1 MRAGTVAALLAV
13 LLPMVLALLA
23 GPGTAQARAQ
33 DPASECVADGQIY
46 VLVFEQGTE
55 LAAGCTQGQTGLARL
70 LELTTVQTAG
80 QGFLCQIGGRPDR
93 CIATPVG
100 EEPYWNYWW
109 WRDGQWV
116 YANIGASYRG
126 VPGSVEAWHFSVGE
140 PPPYLPQTASA
151 DQPPSPATADQPPS
165 PAAADQPPSPAAADQ
180 TVAPTP
186 ISQAGLPDW
195 APTAITAALFA
206 FAGAAY
212 LTQRRKPRGG

>member
-1 MRAGTVAALLAV
+1 MTATRTRAGTVAALLAV

-140 PPPYLPQTASA
+140 PPPYLPQTAPA
-151 DQPPSPATADQPPS
+151 DQPPSPATADQ
-165 PAAADQPPSPAAADQ
+165 

-186 ISQAGLPDW
+186 INQAGLPDW

-212 LTQRRKPRGG
+212 LTQRRKPSGG